1 MIFNKLLLIL
11 LFISFFNLFSQEET
25 KENLQEVIITST
37 RIEIPFSKTSK
48 KITIINAEDIKK
60 STATNLTDLLQG
72 VEGIDII
79 KRGTNGMQS
88 DIKIRGGNFQQTLI
102 LIDGFKTED
111 PQTGHHTMNMMIPL
125 ENIERIEIIK
135 GSAARVFGQNAF
147 TGAINIV
154 TKKTNK
160 NQLSLNSSYGSFN
173 YQKGEII
180 ASKQF
185 DKINILAYF
194 SQQKS
199 DGYREN
205 TDFINNN
212 YFIKSSF
219 KTKKEPINLI
229 ASFADRKFGAQYF
242 YTPPSYNFKEYEETE
257 TSLVGLSTKYKF
269 SKLTLKPKIYWKR
282 NQDMF
287 LLKRDEP
294 SFFRNHNISNKVGAE
309 LNSSYISKI
318 GATGF
323 GVDFAKVSLASSNL
337 GDQNRTMLNAFI
349 EHRYVT
355 KSKKLDFTPGIAF
368 SYYSDFGFQTF
379 PGLDVG
385 FKMNDNTRLFWNIG
399 SSYRA
404 PTYTEMYYNSPST
417 QGNVD
422 LKPEKAVSQEIG
434 VKYNS
439 NKLSFNTSVFYRVS
453 TDLIDY
459 VKTNSGSVYFKAE
472 NLRTIRTKGIE
483 LGSNYKFKMRSFHQ
497 KIKIGYTFLEDDYA
511 EIDVFQSR
519 YILENTI
526 KHHFTASLETQFF
539 KYFNQTV
546 SYRYIEKPL
555 NKYHVLDAKISAN
568 YNNVNLFVVV
578 NNILD
583 SKYYEKQFI
592 PMPKS
597 NFEIGLKYTF

>member
-1 MIFNKLLLIL
+1 
-11 LFISFFNLFSQEET
+11 
-25 KENLQEVIITST
+25 
-37 RIEIPFSKTSK
+37 
-48 KITIINAEDIKK
+48 
-60 STATNLTDLLQG
+60 
-72 VEGIDII
+72 
-79 KRGTNGMQS
+79 
-88 DIKIRGGNFQQTLI
+88 
-102 LIDGFKTED
+102 
-111 PQTGHHTMNMMIPL
+111 
-125 ENIERIEIIK
+125 
-135 GSAARVFGQNAF
+135 
-147 TGAINIV
+147 
-154 TKKTNK
+154 
-160 NQLSLNSSYGSFN
+160 
-173 YQKGEII
+173 
-180 ASKQF
+180 
-185 DKINILAYF
+185 
-194 SQQKS
+194 
-199 DGYREN
+199 
-205 TDFINNN
+205 
-212 YFIKSSF
+212 
-219 KTKKEPINLI
+219 
-229 ASFADRKFGAQYF
+229 
-242 YTPPSYNFKEYEETE
+242 
-257 TSLVGLSTKYKF
+257 
-269 SKLTLKPKIYWKR
+269 
-282 NQDMF
+282 MF
-287 LLKRDEP
+287 LLKRDDP

-309 LNSSYISKI
+309 LNSSYTSKI
-318 GATGF
+318 GVTGF

-337 GDQNRTMLNAFI
+337 GNQNRTMLNTFI

-385 FKMNDNTRLFWNIG
+385 FKMNDNMRLFWNIG
-399 SSYRA
+399 SSYRI
-404 PTYTEMYYNSPST
+404 PTYTEMYYNSPSI

-422 LKPEKAVSQEIG
+422 LKPEKALSQEIG

-439 NKLSFNTSVFYRVS
+439 NNLSFNTSVFYRVS

-526 KHHFTASLETQFF
+526 KHHVTASLQTQFF

-555 NKYHVLDAKISAN
+555 NKYHVLDAKISAS

-583 SKYYEKQFI
+583 AKYYEKQFI

-597 NFEIGLKYTF
+597 NFEIGLKSVF